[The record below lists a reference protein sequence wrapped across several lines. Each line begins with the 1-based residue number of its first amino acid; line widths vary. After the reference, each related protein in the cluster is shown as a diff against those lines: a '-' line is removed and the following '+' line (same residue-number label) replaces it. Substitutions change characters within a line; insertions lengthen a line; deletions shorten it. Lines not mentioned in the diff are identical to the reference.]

1 MLEDAILHL
10 FRGGFM
16 KPITHF
22 KVLRFIGIAYGSWLT
37 FNEIKEVPVE
47 TKVGAI
53 PANFF
58 FSL

>member
-1 MLEDAILHL
+1 MQSRISY
-10 FRGGFM
+10 GGFM

-22 KVLRFIGIAYGSWLT
+22 KELRFIGIAYGSWFT
-37 FNEIKEVPVE
+37 FKEIKEVPIE

>member
-1 MLEDAILHL
+1 
-10 FRGGFM
+10 M

-22 KVLRFIGIAYGSWLT
+22 KELRFIGIAYGSWFT
-37 FNEIKEVPVE
+37 FKEIKEVPIE